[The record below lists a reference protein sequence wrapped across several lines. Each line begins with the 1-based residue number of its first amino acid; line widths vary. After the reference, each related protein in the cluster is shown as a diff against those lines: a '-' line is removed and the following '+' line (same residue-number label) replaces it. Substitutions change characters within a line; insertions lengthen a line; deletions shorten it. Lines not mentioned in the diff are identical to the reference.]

1 MTAERRHAPRARSR
15 SRLRLMRFARALV
28 AVALLLGVP
37 SAITGNESA
46 FIWLDVGFCLV
57 LAVVL
62 FVLGVKGCGPH
73 PERDAAAATRGRT
86 RDTLLILAAVVAVL
100 SPAAKFIADLGEAVL
115 PVAQRERECKAV
127 PVEPPSEAPRS

>member
-1 MTAERRHAPRARSR
+1 MPPARSR

-28 AVALLLGVP
+28 AVALLIGVP

-46 FIWLDVGFCLV
+46 LIWLDVGFCLV

-62 FVLGVKGCGPH
+62 FVVGLKGCQPRPG
-73 PERDAAAATRGRT
+73 RDAPAANRGRT

-100 SPAAKFIADLGEAVL
+100 SPAVRFIADLGEAVL
-115 PVAQRERECKAV
+115 PVAHQERECKAA
-127 PVEPPSEAPRS
+127 PVKPPAEASRS